1 LTHPTER
8 DVAKLAEA
16 AIGVLE
22 PADEEGADLQ
32 SLPPAVIR
40 EQIAA
45 AAQSLGVTPEDAAQL
60 AAAAARDDL
69 APGVAQAVVAELQRD
84 DALAEEIADAYAR
97 RQDLMAVDPLT
108 ISAAALLLLVLR
120 IRRVRISKK
129 GGVDVTLDPLKA
141 DVVKAVLGFVGGP
154 R

>member
-1 LTHPTER
+1 MT
-8 DVAKLAEA
+8 DVDAAKLAEA

-32 SLPPAVIR
+32 SLPPAAIQ

-45 AAQSLGVTPEDAAQL
+45 AAESLGVTADEAAQL
-60 AAAAARDDL
+60 AAAASREDL
-69 APGVAQAVVAELQRD
+69 AAGVARTVVAELQRD
-84 DALAEEIADAYAR
+84 EALAGEIADAYER
-97 RQDLMAVDPLT
+97 RQELMAVDPLT

-120 IRRVRISKK
+120 VRRVRVSRQD
-129 GGVDVTLDPLKA
+129 GVDVTLDPLKA